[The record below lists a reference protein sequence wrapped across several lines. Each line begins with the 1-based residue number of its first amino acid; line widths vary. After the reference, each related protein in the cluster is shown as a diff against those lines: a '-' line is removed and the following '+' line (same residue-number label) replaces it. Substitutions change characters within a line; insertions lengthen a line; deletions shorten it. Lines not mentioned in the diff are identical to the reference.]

1 MCVICVYIK
10 YIIPMN
16 IYIRI
21 YMCIRETDNLNDSS
35 LKGNS
40 NPLEKSILKLCVYN
54 FLLMKS

>member
-1 MCVICVYIK
+1 MCVICVHIK

-54 FLLMKS
+54 FLFMKS

>member
-1 MCVICVYIK
+1 
-10 YIIPMN
+10 
-16 IYIRI
+16 
-21 YMCIRETDNLNDSS
+21 MCIRETDNLNDSS